1 MNNTI
6 PPPCAAVAGC
16 NRRVPEESMRF
27 IPILI
32 PADHLPD
39 MTQIAAHMGA
49 MMIKVL
55 ALGWALSLGPAWRW
69 LKRDAERRRATAA
82 LLASDP
88 HILRDIGIERENVL
102 FMVYGQPGAIRTIP
116 STTKANGART
126 GFVGFERPGL
136 GGLGKASDSH
146 GRYSD
151 SL

>member
-1 MNNTI
+1 MNNKI
-6 PPPCAAVAGC
+6 PPLCAAVAGC

-55 ALGWALSLGPAWRW
+55 ALGWALSLSPAWRW
-69 LKRDAERRRATAA
+69 LKRDAERRRASAA

-116 STTKANGART
+116 STTKRMAP
-126 GFVGFERPGL
+126 ERVSSGL
-136 GGLGKASDSH
+136 S
-146 GRYSD
+146 GRVWGVSVRH
-151 SL
+151 